1 METKENLIFMNFSG
15 PFSAVFSRQKKKT
28 LEKDRKSILTSE
40 WWWTLFYAHCESLWW
55 VMQWFFWQN
64 DSSTDL
70 SVAFKEL
77 KNQINGKSL
86 GTLSWKSVGNKFPKM
101 RTGSN
106 KERRYLGHFEQHES
120 AQKFSCISNL
130 LSLCRQT
137 AVAANKSR
145 IFQPRWSEFI
155 EFFSHFLYGVKH
167 QNQATLCIC
176 WHVECFVIRSR
187 STRDEGTWNGKNVMW
202 VPAQGP
208 PLMEAESNSLEA
220 TPFSSRRR
228 CLSLVIPP
236 FPSTLTHN
244 DYFMILGSNFQCPCS
259 TPFMNIL
266 VRKIKYPS
274 RPPACVNVTW
284 TRSENYDVIGLV
296 GAIKQIIKK
305 IRVRI
310 ALLLELNFVV

>member
-1 METKENLIFMNFSG
+1 MG
-15 PFSAVFSRQKKKT
+15 
-28 LEKDRKSILTSE
+28 
-40 WWWTLFYAHCESLWW
+40 
-55 VMQWFFWQN
+55 FFWQS

-77 KNQINGKSL
+77 ENQINGKSL
-86 GTLSWKSVGNKFPKM
+86 GTSPWKFADNKFPKM
-101 RTGSN
+101 RAESN

-120 AQKFSCISNL
+120 AQKFSCNSNL
-130 LSLCRQT
+130 LSLRRRP

-155 EFFSHFLYGVKH
+155 EFISHFLYGVKH
-167 QNQATLCIC
+167 QKQATLCIC
-176 WHVECFVIRSR
+176 WHVEHFVIRSR
-187 STRDEGTWNGKNVMW
+187 STRDEGTWNGRNVM
-202 VPAQGP
+202 QGL

-244 DYFMILGSNFQCPCS
+244 DYFMILSSNFQCPCS

-266 VRKIKYPS
+266 VRKIKCPS
-274 RPPACVNVTW
+274 RPPAFVNVTW

-305 IRVRI
+305 IRVQI
-310 ALLLELNFVV
+310 ALLLELYFVV